1 MYLFTSKKSKKS
13 GRLNASRSSNNS
25 NKSNTATLLDNLAT
39 NMATMFEA
47 QRNASIEAYNN
58 ITTRLSSLEEQ
69 PRPSAPQVPVLPP
82 TSNQHHHRNSSP
94 IQMRARSPAI
104 NQHQEQIDVMSNDS
118 SFIQPTM
125 HRAPTSRIG
134 DATRIAE
141 IDRINRLIQPATT
154 LQQPNSNFRQRSLTQ
169 EEIREGQIR
178 QQRLLDQLNR
188 VREQRQDSRL
198 MTAGAGA
205 PGGGDDDSSASD
217 DDFHDAVFDPHH
229 LNNSIGDQLRN
240 QEHSLLNE
248 LQKMQ
253 RRHVASEKRHR
264 DRHNTDTRQETSQGY
279 TRATVDK
286 KTLTNFHGKPDERF
300 EDWVFEMQN
309 YFKMSRLH
317 PDDRLN
323 FAIPYLKDDARAS
336 YRLSES
342 EIKTFEDLV
351 STLNVTYAPINV
363 QLELRLKLDKLKQT
377 DGVLKYVQEFD
388 KLMNRVDTMTEYDKI
403 VMFMKGLNYKTRH
416 SVNLMDTKTLNEVKK
431 AAIKVDN
438 YEMLNQNFRRDDPKR
453 QTTQVTKNELNSSI
467 APGMCRKGCG
477 SKWHHGHICEKK
489 AAESPAKIDSQS
501 TKSNLCYKGC
511 GEIFKPGHKCDNNN
525 QTNTTQNKSSNQFKP
540 KNTANL
546 ITTNTESAQMI
557 EVVNDSYREIAVNEL
572 HYSHQLY
579 NTITLKSQALVKI
592 VGLIHYNQAKCVLDT
607 GATRSVMSKYF
618 VDKHKLPISKFT
630 TPVSLADGSVIQAV
644 YTEPLRVVIAT
655 KFCRLSFLVTNIT
668 ATHVLIGRD
677 WFDATNTWINPK
689 GNELIFPSEKI
700 SIHGMGYSW
709 SNIESDEE
717 INESDQLTE
726 NEYVR
731 AVMHKRQIENRIN
744 EEDVLFTQETHE
756 AQTLIDDELEEE
768 NTWDDN
774 GKYTKIGVIDKAH
787 VSNEQFCKIVDL
799 INQNRNCFAAN
810 YKELG
815 RCNIREIKI
824 NLTSN
829 IPIFRHCYRMS
840 QKEREQ
846 IRVEIAKML
855 EAGIIENS
863 RSPYSASILCI
874 HKKDGGIRP
883 AVDYKP
889 LNAITISDPFPMPRI
904 EDILDSIGQSKFFTV
919 LDCKSGFW
927 QLQLEPGSRELTGF
941 STPEGHYHFN
951 VLPFGLRNAPAEFS
965 RIASQILAGL
975 STYALIYVD
984 DTVVFSNTFEEHLQ
998 HVSTVLNRFKEANI
1012 KLNATK
1018 AVWFSSK
1025 IELLGHIISD
1035 KGICMDLKKI
1045 DAIKKSKYCK
1055 DVKAVQSFLG
1065 LCGYYRKFIANF
1077 SHIAK
1082 PLNHLIKKT
1091 TIWNFDEECKEA
1103 FDTLKQKLIEY
1114 PILRAPD
1121 FELEFIL
1128 YTDASNWAL
1137 GAVLAQRKGSEEYVV
1152 AYASKLLQAA
1162 EKNYPI
1168 SEKECYAVVWAVKHF
1183 RTYLFG
1189 SYFKVVTDCSCLNW
1203 LMTLREPAGRLA
1215 RWSIYLQ
1222 TYQFKIFHRS
1232 GVSHTNA
1239 DALSRPVLFIAQQ
1252 LIESVKEQHED
1263 DLQVLMM
1270 HALPTTQ
1277 NEAFMLSHNEFFEDD
1292 GDITDNEVDEQY
1304 QFEVNESVL
1313 KSTESLYMNVQ
1324 DEKKTK

>member
-125 HRAPTSRIG
+125 HRAPTSRMG

-154 LQQPNSNFRQRSLTQ
+154 LQHPNSNFRQRSLTQ

-453 QTTQVTKNELNSSI
+453 QTTQVTKKRTELFNCS
-467 APGMCRKGCG
+467 R
-477 SKWHHGHICEKK
+477 HV
-489 AAESPAKIDSQS
+489 
-501 TKSNLCYKGC
+501 
-511 GEIFKPGHKCDNNN
+511 
-525 QTNTTQNKSSNQFKP
+525 P
-540 KNTANL
+540 K
-546 ITTNTESAQMI
+546 
-557 EVVNDSYREIAVNEL
+557 
-572 HYSHQLY
+572 
-579 NTITLKSQALVKI
+579 
-592 VGLIHYNQAKCVLDT
+592 
-607 GATRSVMSKYF
+607 
-618 VDKHKLPISKFT
+618 
-630 TPVSLADGSVIQAV
+630 
-644 YTEPLRVVIAT
+644 
-655 KFCRLSFLVTNIT
+655 RL
-668 ATHVLIGRD
+668 
-677 WFDATNTWINPK
+677 
-689 GNELIFPSEKI
+689 
-700 SIHGMGYSW
+700 
-709 SNIESDEE
+709 
-717 INESDQLTE
+717 
-726 NEYVR
+726 
-731 AVMHKRQIENRIN
+731 
-744 EEDVLFTQETHE
+744 
-756 AQTLIDDELEEE
+756 
-768 NTWDDN
+768 
-774 GKYTKIGVIDKAH
+774 
-787 VSNEQFCKIVDL
+787 
-799 INQNRNCFAAN
+799 
-810 YKELG
+810 
-815 RCNIREIKI
+815 
-824 NLTSN
+824 
-829 IPIFRHCYRMS
+829 
-840 QKEREQ
+840 
-846 IRVEIAKML
+846 
-855 EAGIIENS
+855 
-863 RSPYSASILCI
+863 
-874 HKKDGGIRP
+874 
-883 AVDYKP
+883 
-889 LNAITISDPFPMPRI
+889 
-904 EDILDSIGQSKFFTV
+904 
-919 LDCKSGFW
+919 W
-927 QLQLEPGSRELTGF
+927 Q
-941 STPEGHYHFN
+941 
-951 VLPFGLRNAPAEFS
+951 
-965 RIASQILAGL
+965 
-975 STYALIYVD
+975 
-984 DTVVFSNTFEEHLQ
+984 
-998 HVSTVLNRFKEANI
+998 
-1012 KLNATK
+1012 
-1018 AVWFSSK
+1018 
-1025 IELLGHIISD
+1025 
-1035 KGICMDLKKI
+1035 
-1045 DAIKKSKYCK
+1045 
-1055 DVKAVQSFLG
+1055 
-1065 LCGYYRKFIANF
+1065 
-1077 SHIAK
+1077 
-1082 PLNHLIKKT
+1082 
-1091 TIWNFDEECKEA
+1091 
-1103 FDTLKQKLIEY
+1103 
-1114 PILRAPD
+1114 
-1121 FELEFIL
+1121 
-1128 YTDASNWAL
+1128 
-1137 GAVLAQRKGSEEYVV
+1137 
-1152 AYASKLLQAA
+1152 
-1162 EKNYPI
+1162 
-1168 SEKECYAVVWAVKHF
+1168 
-1183 RTYLFG
+1183 
-1189 SYFKVVTDCSCLNW
+1189 
-1203 LMTLREPAGRLA
+1203 
-1215 RWSIYLQ
+1215 
-1222 TYQFKIFHRS
+1222 
-1232 GVSHTNA
+1232 
-1239 DALSRPVLFIAQQ
+1239 
-1252 LIESVKEQHED
+1252 
-1263 DLQVLMM
+1263 
-1270 HALPTTQ
+1270 
-1277 NEAFMLSHNEFFEDD
+1277 
-1292 GDITDNEVDEQY
+1292 
-1304 QFEVNESVL
+1304 
-1313 KSTESLYMNVQ
+1313 
-1324 DEKKTK
+1324 